1 MWTLDVSNG
10 YSNPPCHLVMS
21 HLLKIV
27 NVVLIEYHKNVSDAA
42 SKAAET
48 VALAASL
55 LRISFPYF

>member
-10 YSNPPCHLVMS
+10 YSNPPRHLVMS

-42 SKAAET
+42 SNAAET

-55 LRISFPYF
+55 LRINFPYF